1 MNTLVADGHSITFDW
16 TESISQSMNGK
27 MFSNGDFED
36 LVYKDIE
43 GVRSADCVVCYPV
56 TGLSPGAMFEVGVAV
71 SFGIPVF
78 VLASSSYNPY
88 HFFFNHQL
96 IATITGVDNLL
107 IALREMQE
115 REKVLT

>member
-16 TESISQSMNGK
+16 TESISQSMDGK

-71 SFGIPVF
+71 ASGIPVF

-88 HFFFNHQL
+88 HFFFNHPFVTV
-96 IATITGVDNLL
+96 IHGVDSLL
-107 IALREMQE
+107 LALREMRRE
-115 REKVLT
+115 RGLT